1 MELNLRYNRHFY
13 SSALLNPLD
22 APMQRTWERA
32 KLATT
37 LDHVGK
43 SSIYLIYLIFIS
55 FGMIHETSIIF
66 SFGAPSLG

>member
-43 SSIYLIYLIFIS
+43 SSIYLIDHSFSIS
-55 FGMIHETSIIF
+55 ISERYEDTD
-66 SFGAPSLG
+66 